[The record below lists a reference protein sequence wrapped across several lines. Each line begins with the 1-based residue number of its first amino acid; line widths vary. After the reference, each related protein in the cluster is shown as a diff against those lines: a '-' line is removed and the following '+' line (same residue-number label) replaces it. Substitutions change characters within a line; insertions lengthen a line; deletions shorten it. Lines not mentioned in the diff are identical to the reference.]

1 MDLSKVTATES
12 EIFLQGPLGGGGTGG
27 GDDFG
32 RREKEIGSLLAGSG
46 TGGGG
51 GDKSCGGGGGDLTW
65 RRLGRRGGRARPVER
80 LRGAVGTEMGRGS
93 GGMARRARGPVGGA
107 LPDITT
113 LIFFLL
119 HPHGSPL
126 LPTPLQT
133 NTDNHLTTLYCSWPI
148 GLPFHAFH

>member
-1 MDLSKVTATES
+1 MTATES

-51 GDKSCGGGGGDLTW
+51 GDKGGGDLTW

-113 LIFFLL
+113 LIFFLW

-133 NTDNHLTTLYCSWPI
+133 SKY
-148 GLPFHAFH
+148 